1 MVLAVVLAAVLAV
14 PDVAAP
20 NTLSGGARLLSRVVT
35 VKPLR
40 VDKMP
45 KRTSLSQPASSMRRT
60 RGARPAPLRVGI
72 SGLVACQRIEL
83 VDELGREG
91 ALT

>member
-20 NTLSGGARLLSRVVT
+20 NTLSGGARLLPRVVT

-40 VDKMP
+40 GCDPMQVDKM
-45 KRTSLSQPASSMRRT
+45 RNGPA
-60 RGARPAPLRVGI
+60 
-72 SGLVACQRIEL
+72 
-83 VDELGREG
+83 
-91 ALT
+91 